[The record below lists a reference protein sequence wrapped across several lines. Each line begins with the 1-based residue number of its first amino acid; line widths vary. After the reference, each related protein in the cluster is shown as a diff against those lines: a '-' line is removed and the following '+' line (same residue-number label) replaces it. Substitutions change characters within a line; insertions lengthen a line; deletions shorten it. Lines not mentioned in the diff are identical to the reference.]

1 MNENSTHT
9 DLLIQYLDGELQGEQ
24 LSAIKKDLQ
33 ENPSSRE
40 ELENLRLAKEA
51 ARSYGLKTRIGSIHT
66 EMMYELKKPGVP
78 KSKVIALISQ
88 YGLRV
93 AAVLI
98 ILFGVSALYQYITA
112 TPEKLFNENFHAF
125 DLHTTRGSSVTS
137 LEDLYEKGDMT
148 GLIRQFTNMKS
159 PGAKDYFLAGNAYL
173 STHQPAL
180 AIEAF
185 LSLEQLNKSINTHFF
200 EEDAEYYLALSY
212 LADHE
217 TSKAL
222 IIFQKIHANPDHPY
236 HAAVSSWFLSK
247 VKRASHA

>member
-24 LSAIKKDLQ
+24 LSAIKKDIQ

-51 ARSYGLKTRIGSIHT
+51 ARSYGLKTRIGSIHN
-66 EMMYELKKPGVP
+66 EMMHELKKTGVP
-78 KSKVIALISQ
+78 KSNVISMVSQ

-98 ILFGVSALYQYITA
+98 ILFGISALYQYITA
-112 TPEKLFNENFHAF
+112 TPEKLFSENFHAF
-125 DLHTTRGSSVTS
+125 DLRITRGSSDNS
-137 LEDLYEKGDMT
+137 LEDLYEKGDMS
-148 GLIRQFTNMKS
+148 GLIQQFTQMKS
-159 PGAKDYFLAGNAYL
+159 PGAKDYFLAGNAFL
-173 STHQPAL
+173 STHQPTL
-180 AIEAF
+180 AIQAF
-185 LSLEQLNKSINTHFF
+185 ISLEQLNKSKNTHYF

-222 IIFQKIHANPDHPY
+222 LIFEKIHANPNHPY
-236 HAAVSSWFLSK
+236 HSAISSWFLSK
-247 VKRASHA
+247 IKRANRS